1 VRSQE
6 LIAGIEKI
14 LEARRA
20 TERQMEFAHR
30 RLEPPYQPEDQ
41 FRALLTVIK
50 SQDRQ
55 VEALSDLVVQLAREL
70 AKQP

>member
-14 LEARRA
+14 LEARGA
-20 TERQMEFAHR
+20 TERQMEFVHR

-50 SQDRQ
+50 SQNRQ